1 MIGRVQGVQAWELL
15 DAAGDHQRALA
26 KQDVREAGAHAASA
40 VTNTFAAGVNVVGAA
55 VKVVMGTAQAVRS
68 AGRIT
73 AAAGIGVIAAGV
85 SVIED
90 GFKGPLGGAAPA
102 ASKHA
107 QPAQAQHAQAMQQ
120 AQPCEPARGL
130 RWRPSEALLRT
141 ADRFAQGAQTDLQG
155 AGDSFGDAAKRAV
168 GAVANVAFGIGHA
181 IGSVG
186 NVFQAGGRAQWA
198 AGLELF
204 EWDARFGAAVGE
216 AAQDGR
222 ELNWQQR

>member
-1 MIGRVQGVQAWELL
+1 MIGRVQGIQTWELL

-26 KQDVREAGAHAASA
+26 KQDVKEAGAHAAAA

-55 VKVVMGTAQAVRS
+55 VKVVKGTAQAVRS

-85 SVIED
+85 SAIED
-90 GFKGPLGGAAPA
+90 GFKSPPVALG
-102 ASKHA
+102 
-107 QPAQAQHAQAMQQ
+107 PAQSARQ
-120 AQPCEPARGL
+120 AQPCEPTRGL
-130 RWRPSEALLRT
+130 RWRPSQALLRT
-141 ADRFAQGAQTDLQG
+141 AERFARGAQDDLQG
-155 AGDSFGDAAKRAV
+155 AGESFGGAV
-168 GAVANVAFGIGHA
+168 KGLVGSVANVAFGIGHA
-181 IGSVG
+181 IGSIG
-186 NVFQAGGRAQWA
+186 NVAQAGARAQRA

-204 EWDARFGAAVGE
+204 EWDARFGAAVRE